1 MLKKL
6 LLCASF
12 LVGVYSADAC
22 AQSIVKQKI
31 TKEVSLINGHEGT
44 RKETAK
50 TENASA
56 NTKSHL
62 DLNDN
67 EVWWGYF
74 NGNYKTNDPTYML
87 KMGFGAKITYGC
99 GIKLKANNNEFNMGK
114 GKTIEGIRFVIP
126 DLKHIEDV
134 KIWMTT
140 QLSDNKDMSGCNIC
154 VQDIDK
160 SKLIQ
165 ALNSTPD
172 NFINEI
178 RFDTPYTIGDEDVY
192 VGYSFRVTQ
201 VDDTFDETPVVI
213 DKNPDNILSLDGA
226 NFWKY
231 DNEKWY
237 EDKCGEVLTMQV
249 LMSGENIKKNS
260 VDISDSFYDIP
271 IEKNTTVKLP
281 LTLTTYGKEGLKSFK
296 YVITNNGKKID
307 EQTVTLEKPVEGVGG
322 KYTYGFP
329 LNFGSDHGVYPTQI
343 EITEVNGFENESSK
357 NKSLGD
363 AIVVDKPA
371 TRKVFIE
378 DYTSTQA
385 SGYAFGY
392 VNKIKLKEIYGDNV
406 VIVTA
411 HYGKDDPMPAK
422 EYSEYI
428 KEIGMRYF
436 PNTDIDRTYRELYP
450 YIGSYD
456 GEYLIYSYVDD
467 FDKAKEQMSVAT
479 VDVSGKLSEDNNTV
493 DVEAKVKFEFSGE
506 KNNYALFYVLTEDGM
521 QDDSWVQEND
531 MYEFDGYGLEEEE
544 PLFEPFI
551 KASEKMTGLVYD
563 DVIVASQGAITGIE
577 GSISPTI
584 NIDEIQ
590 TNKISFNLSD
600 YPIIQDKKKLNA
612 YAVLIDTNSKK
623 VINSC
628 QCKVLDSTPTG
639 ISNKVADGNIA
650 ELERYTVDGRKIQ
663 KPVKGINIIKYSN
676 GKVVKTV
683 R

>member
-12 LVGVYSADAC
+12 LVGVYSADTC

-31 TKEVSLINGHEGT
+31 TKEVSLINGHEET
-44 RKETAK
+44 KKEATK

-99 GIKLKANNNEFNMGK
+99 GIKLKANNNKFNMGK

-281 LTLTTYGKEGLKSFK
+281 LKLTTYGKEGLKSFK

-322 KYTYGFP
+322 KYTYEFP
-329 LNFGSDHGVYPTQI
+329 LNFGSNHGVYPTQI

-363 AIVVDKPA
+363 AVVVDKPA

-392 VNKIKLKEIYGDNV
+392 VGI
-406 VIVTA
+406 
-411 HYGKDDPMPAK
+411 
-422 EYSEYI
+422 
-428 KEIGMRYF
+428 
-436 PNTDIDRTYRELYP
+436 
-450 YIGSYD
+450 
-456 GEYLIYSYVDD
+456 
-467 FDKAKEQMSVAT
+467 
-479 VDVSGKLSEDNNTV
+479 
-493 DVEAKVKFEFSGE
+493 FS
-506 KNNYALFYVLTEDGM
+506 K
-521 QDDSWVQEND
+521 
-531 MYEFDGYGLEEEE
+531 
-544 PLFEPFI
+544 
-551 KASEKMTGLVYD
+551 
-563 DVIVASQGAITGIE
+563 
-577 GSISPTI
+577 
-584 NIDEIQ
+584 
-590 TNKISFNLSD
+590 
-600 YPIIQDKKKLNA
+600 
-612 YAVLIDTNSKK
+612 
-623 VINSC
+623 
-628 QCKVLDSTPTG
+628 
-639 ISNKVADGNIA
+639 
-650 ELERYTVDGRKIQ
+650 
-663 KPVKGINIIKYSN
+663 
-676 GKVVKTV
+676 
-683 R
+683 